1 MSDYQ
6 SLLAQISGCTKC
18 TLSRGRNKTV
28 PGDGALDADIMF
40 IGEGPGF
47 HEDRQG
53 LPFVGQA
60 GNLLNE
66 MLALIGLARRDVYI
80 TNMIKCRPPNNRDPF
95 PVEINS
101 CRPYLDEQIEMIGP
115 KVIVTLGR
123 FSFSKFFPGE
133 QIGKARGKPRNWNGL
148 VVYPMYHPAAALR
161 NSRLRAALEGDFS
174 MLPDLVRRVNERQD
188 LGEEPEEESADQL
201 SMF

>member
-6 SLLAQISGCTKC
+6 SLVARISSCTKC
-18 TLSRGRNKTV
+18 TLSRGRNMTV

-60 GNLLNE
+60 GNLLNQ
-66 MLALIGLARRDVYI
+66 MLALIGLERGDVYI

-95 PVEINS
+95 PVEISS
-101 CRPYLDEQIEMIGP
+101 CGPYLDEQIEMIEP

-133 QIGKARGKPRNWNGL
+133 AIGKARGKPRKLERPCGL
-148 VVYPMYHPAAALR
+148 SDVP
-161 NSRLRAALEGDFS
+161 SRRRAAQPTPENSPRARL
-174 MLPDLVRRVNERQD
+174 
-188 LGEEPEEESADQL
+188 LGCFPT
-201 SMF
+201 